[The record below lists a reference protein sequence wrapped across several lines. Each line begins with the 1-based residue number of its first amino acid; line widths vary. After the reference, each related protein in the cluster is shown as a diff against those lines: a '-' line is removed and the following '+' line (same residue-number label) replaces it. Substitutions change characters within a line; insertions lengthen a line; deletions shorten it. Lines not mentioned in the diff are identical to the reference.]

1 MKVESL
7 LILVL
12 LVGISGSS
20 QGELTASPVL
30 PADACTPSEGGWR
43 KENFPNPQSD
53 LGHRRTAETRRVCG
67 RGLQKSNICD
77 PDNMLTDEEGDAIEG
92 RLNFIHEEH
101 TMSCGTEARGVQMSV
116 ALMKNMDTKG
126 GLDSA
131 EVFARHLHHKWGIG
145 YSECDN
151 GIMLLVAV
159 ENREVFISTGQ
170 GAREVVTD
178 EAVQTII
185 ENMRSHL
192 RNEDYGQAVLG
203 AVGDVHLQLS
213 GKLPERSSSWW
224 PFILMGAGV
233 VGLFS
238 LGLADIDRRN
248 KKRRLEQYKRDNAEY
263 EEVKTKLTA
272 IQDEV
277 KAKAKKLAKKFAAVR
292 CPVCLENFDTKDT
305 NDTKKTTDGEV
316 RTLDCG
322 HQFCIPCIEK
332 WLKTNKTCPICI
344 ADVPEDSDREAH
356 FRLSSL
362 HEQHPTF
369 VSNEAV
375 TCWSRRNYRSKY
387 YTSSLFQN
395 RRPVYIVAPSY
406 RGSSS
411 SSSSSFM
418 RSSSRSSSFSF
429 GGGSSSRGGGGGGG
443 SW

>member
-1 MKVESL
+1 MFGVKIKTIKRCVGSL
-7 LILVL
+7 LILGL
-12 LVGISGSS
+12 LVGISSVSGSS
-20 QGELTASPVL
+20 VTE
-30 PADACTPSEGGWR
+30 GWR

-53 LGHRRTAETRRVCG
+53 LGDRRTAETRRVCG
-67 RGLQKSNICD
+67 RGLHKSNICD
-77 PDNMLTDEEGDAIEG
+77 PDNMLTAEEGDAIEG

-101 TMSCGTEARGVQMSV
+101 TTPCGTEPRGVQMSV

-131 EVFARHLHHKWGIG
+131 EVFARYLHHKWGIG

-159 ENREVFISTGQ
+159 ENREVYISTGK
-170 GAREVVTD
+170 GARKVVTD

-192 RNEDYGQAVLG
+192 RNEKYGQAVLG
-203 AVGDVHLQLS
+203 AVGDVHLQLA
-213 GKLPERSSSWW
+213 GKLPERSSSWR
-224 PFILMGAGV
+224 PFIFLGSVISGA
-233 VGLFS
+233 VGLFYWRS
-238 LGLADIDRRN
+238 AIDRRDKN
-248 KKRRLEQYKRDNAEY
+248 RRLAQYKKENAEY
-263 EEVKTKLTA
+263 ENVKTKLTA

-277 KAKAKKLAKKFAAVR
+277 KAMKKAKAESLAEKFAAVS
-292 CPVCLENFDTKDT
+292 CPICLENFDTEDT
-305 NDTKKTTDGEV
+305 NDAEV

-322 HQFCIPCIEK
+322 HQFCFPCIEE
-332 WLKTNKTCPICI
+332 WLKNNKTCPICI

-362 HEQHPTF
+362 REQHPNF

-375 TCWSRRNYRSKY
+375 TCWSSRNYRSRY

-395 RRPVYIVAPSY
+395 HRPVYIVSPSY

-418 RSSSRSSSFSF
+418 RSSSRSSNFSF

-443 SW
+443 GGSW